1 MLSRRTDNMIKAN
14 LDAEIS
20 ALEKELYSVDQD
32 IWKIANIIS
41 GLNKQLEILR
51 SNKVAIETKLD
62 DLSDQMEVE

>member
-1 MLSRRTDNMIKAN
+1 MRSRRTDNMIKAN

-51 SNKVAIETKLD
+51 SNKVSIETKID
-62 DLSDQMEVE
+62 DLRDQMEV

>member
-1 MLSRRTDNMIKAN
+1 MIKAN

-51 SNKVAIETKLD
+51 SNKAAIESKID
-62 DLSDQMEVE
+62 DIKDKMEV

>member
-1 MLSRRTDNMIKAN
+1 MIKAN

>member
-1 MLSRRTDNMIKAN
+1 MIKAN

-51 SNKVAIETKLD
+51 SNKVSIETKID
-62 DLSDQMEVE
+62 DLRDQMEVE